1 MVSHTLDTGDYVSVG
16 GYPFELSLATPGDLD
31 EIYELLDEAAAWLR
45 DKGTEQWERPWPS
58 RGERDRRVL
67 DGLENGNTWI
77 VRDNAT
83 PVATITIAT
92 KANPEVWSDPSPEYD
107 LSERAVYAHRLITAR
122 KYAGLEL
129 GSELID
135 WAGLHDQRLYGAQW
149 VRVDVWRSNLALHDY
164 YLKRGFLPCG
174 SCADPY
180 YPSGAL
186 FQKPVLAIR
195 QPSFP
200 RFAATFSP
208 QFLRPPRHGVLRS
221 AAWTLCAETG
231 SSLGPG
237 QTRR

>member
-1 MVSHTLDTGDYVSVG
+1 VG
-16 GYPFELSLATPGDLD
+16 GYPFELRLGAPGDLD
-31 EIYELLDEAAAWLR
+31 DIYELLDDAAAWLR
-45 DKGTEQWERPWPS
+45 SQDTDQWERPWPS
-58 RGERDRRVL
+58 RGARDQRVL

-77 VRDNAT
+77 AWDDAT

-92 KANPEVWSDPSPEYD
+92 KANPEVWSNLNPECD

-129 GSELID
+129 GSELVD
-135 WAGLHDQRLYGAQW
+135 WAGLHGQRLYGAQW
-149 VRVDVWRSNLALHDY
+149 VRVDVWRSTLALHDY

-174 SCADPY
+174 SCADAY

-186 FQKPVLAIR
+186 FQKPVQAIR

-200 RFAATFSP
+200 RFTATFP
-208 QFLRPPRHGVLRS
+208 PRLLRPPRHKVLHS

-231 SSLGPG
+231 ASPRGMLILDSE
-237 QTRR
+237 RSAYY